1 MRKVTFITFIML
13 LIANFTLAAT
23 NNAKERQT
31 IYKEVMNS
39 DKMRSLPT
47 HLSFVGKWA
56 TVEDTK
62 NFEVVFF
69 ANNGINYASVNV
81 KFIGKVYNK
90 SNKEVA
96 YEPAFTLKK
105 VGKKWQIVG

>member
-1 MRKVTFITFIML
+1 ML
-13 LIANFTLAAT
+13 LIANFTLAAS
-23 NNAKERQT
+23 NDAKERQT

-39 DKMRSLPT
+39 EKMRNLPS
-47 HLSFVGKWA
+47 HLRFVGKWA

-62 NFEVVFF
+62 NFEVVFY

-81 KFIGKVYNK
+81 RFIGKVYNK

-96 YEPAFTLKK
+96 YEPAFSLKK
-105 VGKKWQIVG
+105 VGKKWIIIG